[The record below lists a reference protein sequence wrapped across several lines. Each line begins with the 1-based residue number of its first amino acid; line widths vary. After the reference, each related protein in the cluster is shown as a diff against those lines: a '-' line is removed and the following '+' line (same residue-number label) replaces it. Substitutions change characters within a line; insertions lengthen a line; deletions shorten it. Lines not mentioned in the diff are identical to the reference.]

1 MCHKMRCYKGLIQ
14 ITAIVLLL
22 FFLPLNSRVHAQCNS
37 GTTLGDDFWVMF
49 LRNYTDSTTLTLIA
63 AGNSNAVVTVEN
75 PRRNWRTTANLTAG
89 GYVVIPIPFSMMRP
103 DLFDSVLDAGLHVY
117 STADISL
124 YASNFKDH
132 TYDITTVFP
141 TITLNTR
148 YMFDEYPT
156 QIPEFGVLATE
167 DNTVIIM
174 EGIDTVRL
182 MRGQTY
188 QKRHYVDSTGIEV
201 YSNNKPFAMF
211 QGNTCASVPDY
222 VCCCDHLFEQSI
234 PVDYWGNNF
243 VVAPAQVRLGGTG
256 AVANAGDMIRIM
268 SSRDSCDIY
277 IDSLLVA
284 SNLVKGAVYETIV
297 PYTNISRLY
306 TTKPSMVLLY
316 LSSCNYGGQPGD
328 PSTVIIPPIEQGV
341 CEVAFAAYN
350 TSMITNHYT
359 NIVVATSDLA
369 GMTMDSSNIASHFSP
384 IDSVYSFAQISVQA
398 GVHTLQNQM
407 GDFVAYFYGLGRA
420 ESYAYT
426 AGMGL
431 RNIREG
437 LQINHRSVRTVEDT
451 VGICIYDTA
460 NIRLITNSWDTSVIW
475 YIDDTLLNVGRLSFK
490 HYFSNVGTYRVT
502 AITHGLCDTLW
513 CDTLEG
519 VVRVVAPGVDTVRI
533 PICPNETFNYRGTY
547 FTGLGVHEYLY
558 PTGGVCDSIMVLVAY
573 LRDTIR
579 DTVNRSICAGATYI
593 HNGDTL
599 SMPGLFRSTMRTPQ
613 GCDSVAYL
621 NLAVNDTLRD
631 TVHRTICDL
640 GHFDT
645 NGISYHQR
653 GIYTQHLRYPST
665 GCYHNLVIDLT
676 VLDTIYDTIYP
687 VICVGGHF
695 DTNGI
700 SYNTQGVYTQYLR
713 TPDSCFHQLVIDLT
727 VNDTLRDTI
736 HPYICVGGYF
746 DTNGHLGY
754 TPVSGQNYP
763 PYTQQGVY
771 TQYLRDTVTGC
782 FLDLVIDLTVNDTL
796 RDTIYPYICVGGYF
810 ETTGYP
816 SYTPV
821 SGQNYPPYTQQGVYT
836 QYLRDTITGCFLDL
850 VIDLTVNDTLLD
862 TIHPV
867 ICAGHSFDTGGV
879 SYYTQGFYTQ
889 LVRDRAGCYI
899 NLVIDLTVNDTL
911 RDTIYDTICAG
922 TSFDTNGV
930 SYYTS
935 GFYSQLLSDSGGCLH
950 RLYID
955 LLVNDTLRDTV
966 HRTVCAGASFD
977 TNGVSYYNQGFY
989 TQVLRD
995 SGGCLQNLVIDLMV
1009 NDTLRD
1015 TMRYYLCPGA
1025 TLDTN
1030 RHLGCVPVS
1039 GVDYPPYGLS
1049 GVYTQHLRDTA
1060 TGCFRNFVII
1070 ITIPDTNRVTIHPVI
1085 CSGQTYNYKGQSYNR
1100 TGYYKYLW
1108 RDSVT
1113 RCYNILN
1120 IYLSVH
1126 DTFRNVVQQ
1135 NLCAGSTYTH
1145 GGQTYSL
1152 QGTYLQQLHTVYG
1165 CDSII
1170 EIHINVAD
1178 TLRDTVE
1185 YSLCAGQT
1193 VGLNGQTYSY
1203 RGWFRQ
1209 NFRTANGCDS
1219 VVHIHIS
1226 VSDTLRDTLSFS
1238 ICAGQTVEINGQS
1251 YANRGWYR
1259 QKLRTTEGCDSILGI
1274 HIAVSDTIRDTL
1286 YYNVC
1291 AGKNIEINGQP
1302 YNTQGW
1308 YRQYLHTVNGC
1319 DSIVHFFITVDTA
1332 LNLKAAFKM
1341 KPLVI
1346 SVQNMQI
1353 KFSDYSTG
1361 NVFDRKWIFHEIPP
1375 VFFDK
1380 EVPHERFTYYTPH
1393 YESDSLQV
1401 TLVVQNENGCDDTA
1415 SDTYPIVKGNVWVP
1429 NAFTPDA
1436 DQNRML
1442 KVGYDNIATY
1452 EIFIYNR
1459 RGLLVYHSTDIDE
1472 CWDGKHKGKPCP
1484 AATYVYRIH
1493 YTTKSRPNDSNEKSG
1508 TVLLVR

>member
-22 FFLPLNSRVHAQCNS
+22 FFLPLNSRVQAQCNS

-49 LRNYTDSTTLTLIA
+49 LRNYTDSANLSLIA

-75 PRRNWRTTANLTAG
+75 PRLNWRTTANLTAG
-89 GYVVIPIPFSMMRP
+89 GYVVIPIPFNMMRTN
-103 DLFDSVLDAGLHVY
+103 FYDSVLNAGLHVY

-124 YASNFKDH
+124 YASNFKAH
-132 TYDITTVFP
+132 SYDITTVLP
-141 TITLNTR
+141 TTTLNTR
-148 YMFDEYPT
+148 YIFQEYA
-156 QIPEFGVLATE
+156 QGIPEFGVLATE

-174 EGIDTVRL
+174 AGLDTVRL

-188 QKRHYVDSTGIEV
+188 QKIYYVNPTGVEV

-211 QGNTCASVPDY
+211 QGNNCTYVPDTF
-222 VCCCDHLFEQSI
+222 CCCDHLYEQSI

-243 VVAPAQVRLGGTG
+243 VVAPSQVRLGAAG
-256 AVANAGDMIRIM
+256 AVPNAGDLIRIT
-268 SSRDSCDIY
+268 SSQDSCDVF
-277 IDSLLVA
+277 IDSVLVD
-284 SNLVKGAVYETIV
+284 SNLMKGNVYEAIV
-297 PYTNISRLY
+297 PYSMINRIY
-306 TTKPSMVLLY
+306 TTKPSMVCLY
-316 LSSCNYGGQPGD
+316 MSSCNYGGQPGD

-350 TSMITNHYT
+350 TSAITRHYM

-369 GMTMDSSNIASHFSP
+369 GMMMDSNIIASYFSP

-437 LQINHRSVRTVEDT
+437 LQINHRSVRTAEDT
-451 VGICIYDTA
+451 VSHCITDTA
-460 NIRLITNSWDTSVIW
+460 NIRLITNALDTSVLW
-475 YIDDTLLNVGRLSFK
+475 YLDDTLLNVSRLSFK
-490 HYFSNVGTYRVT
+490 HHFNNVGTYRIT
-502 AITHGLCDTLW
+502 AVTHGHCDTLW

-519 VVRVVAPGVDTVRI
+519 VVRVVAPGMDTVRI
-533 PICPNETFNYRGTY
+533 PICPNETFNYRGTNY
-547 FTGLGVHEYLY
+547 TGMGVYEHYY
-558 PTGGVCDSIMVLVAY
+558 PTGGVCDSMMVLVTY
-573 LRDTIR
+573 LRDTLR
-579 DTVNRSICAGATYI
+579 DTVDRSICVGGTYI
-593 HNGDTL
+593 FNGDSL
-599 SMPGLFRSTMRTPQ
+599 STPGFYRSTLRTHH

-621 NLAVNDTLRD
+621 ILTLNDTLRD
-631 TVHRTICDL
+631 TVRRTICDL

-645 NGISYHQR
+645 NGIAYHQR
-653 GIYTQHLRYPST
+653 GFYTQYLRDTLT

-676 VLDTIYDTIYP
+676 VMDTIYDTVHP
-687 VICVGGHF
+687 VICAGASF
-695 DTNGI
+695 DSNGV
-700 SYNTQGVYTQYLR
+700 SYTAKGVYKQYMR
-713 TPDSCFHQLVIDLT
+713 TADSCFHQLVIDLA

-736 HPYICVGGYF
+736 HPVICIGASF

-754 TPVSGQNYP
+754 SPVSGHDYP

-782 FLDLVIDLTVNDTL
+782 FFDLVIDLTVNDTILDTIHPVICAGASFDTGGVSYYNQGFYSQLIPDLGGCLHRLYIDLTVNDTLRDTVHPVICAGTSFDTGGVSYYNPGFYTQVTRDLGGCYHIHSIDLTVNDTLRDTIYRTICAGSSFDTGGVSYYSPGFHTQVVRDLGGCLHRLYIDLTVNDTL
-796 RDTIYPYICVGGYF
+796 RDTIYP
-810 ETTGYP
+810 
-816 SYTPV
+816 
-821 SGQNYPPYTQQGVYT
+821 
-836 QYLRDTITGCFLDL
+836 TI
-850 VIDLTVNDTLLD
+850 
-862 TIHPV
+862 
-867 ICAGHSFDTGGV
+867 
-879 SYYTQGFYTQ
+879 
-889 LVRDRAGCYI
+889 
-899 NLVIDLTVNDTL
+899 
-911 RDTIYDTICAG
+911 
-922 TSFDTNGV
+922 
-930 SYYTS
+930 
-935 GFYSQLLSDSGGCLH
+935 
-950 RLYID
+950 
-955 LLVNDTLRDTV
+955 
-966 HRTVCAGASFD
+966 CAGASFD
-977 TNGVSYYNQGFY
+977 TGGRRYYMPGQY
-989 TQVLRD
+989 TQHLRQPD
-995 SGGCLQNLVIDLMV
+995 SCYNNLVINISV
-1009 NDTLRD
+1009 QDTLRD
-1015 TMRYYLCPGA
+1015 TMRYLSCPGE

-1030 RHLGCVPVS
+1030 RHMGCVPVS
-1039 GVDYPPYGLS
+1039 GVDYPPYELS
-1049 GVYTQHLRDTA
+1049 GIYTQYLRDTA
-1060 TGCFRNFVII
+1060 TGCFRNFVIQLI
-1070 ITIPDTNRVTIHPVI
+1070 VPDTNRIYIHPVI
-1085 CSGQTYNYKGQSYNR
+1085 CADETFNYKGQSYNR

-1108 RDSVT
+1108 RDSVS

-1120 IYLSVH
+1120 IDLAVH
-1126 DTFRNVVQQ
+1126 DTFRDVIQQ
-1135 NLCAGSTYTH
+1135 NLCAGNTYTH
-1145 GGQTYSL
+1145 GGQTYSI
-1152 QGTYLQQLHTVYG
+1152 QGTYLQRLHTVYG

-1170 EIHINVAD
+1170 EIHINVSD

-1185 YSLCAGQT
+1185 YALCAGQT
-1193 VGLNGQTYSY
+1193 IGLNGQTYAY
-1203 RGWFRQ
+1203 RGWYRQ

-1219 VVHIHIS
+1219 ILHIHIS
-1226 VSDTLRDTLSFS
+1226 VSDTLRDTLSYS
-1238 ICAGQTVEINGQS
+1238 ICAGQTVEVNGQS

-1259 QKLRTTEGCDSILGI
+1259 QKLHTSDGCDSILGI

-1286 YYNVC
+1286 YYYVC
-1291 AGKNIEINGQP
+1291 AGKNIEINGLP

-1308 YRQYLHTVNGC
+1308 YRQDLHTVDGC
-1319 DSIVHFFITVDTA
+1319 DSIVHLFITVDTA
-1332 LNLKAAFKM
+1332 LNLKASFKM

-1346 SVQNMQI
+1346 SLQNMQM

-1415 SDTYPIVKGNVWVP
+1415 SDTYPIVKGSVWVP

-1436 DQNRML
+1436 DQNRLL

-1459 RGLLVYHSTDIDE
+1459 RGLLVYHSTDIGE

-1508 TVLLVR
+1508 TVLLIR

>member
-1 MCHKMRCYKGLIQ
+1 M
-14 ITAIVLLL
+14 TAIILL
-22 FFLPLNSRVHAQCNS
+22 FFVLPFNGNVYAQCNS

-49 LRNYTDSTTLTLIA
+49 LRNYIDSSNLSLIA

-75 PRRNWRTTANLTAG
+75 PRLNWRTTANLTAG
-89 GYVVIPIPFSMMRP
+89 GYVVIPIPFNMMRTN
-103 DLFDSVLDAGLHVY
+103 FYDSVLDAGLHVY

-124 YASNFKDH
+124 YASNFKAH
-132 TYDITTVFP
+132 SYDITTVLP
-141 TITLNTR
+141 TMTLNTR
-148 YMFDEYPT
+148 YIFQEYT
-156 QIPEFGVLATE
+156 QGLPEFGVLATE
-167 DNTVIIM
+167 DSTEIIM
-174 EGIDTVRL
+174 AGLDTVRL

-188 QKRHYVDSTGIEV
+188 QKYYSVNPTGVEV

-211 QGNTCASVPDY
+211 QGNSCTYVPDTF
-222 VCCCDHLFEQSI
+222 CCCDHLYEQSI
-234 PVDYWGNNF
+234 PVDYWGSNF
-243 VVAPAQVRLGGTG
+243 VVAPAQVRLGAAG
-256 AVANAGDMIRIM
+256 AVPNAGDLIRIT
-268 SSRDSCDIY
+268 SSQDSCDVF
-277 IDSLLVA
+277 IDSVMVTA
-284 SNLVKGAVYETIV
+284 NLMKGNVYETIV
-297 PYTNISRLY
+297 PYSMINRVY
-306 TTKPSMVLLY
+306 TTKPSMVCLY
-316 LSSCNYGGQPGD
+316 MSSCNYGGQPGD

-341 CEVAFAAYN
+341 CEVTLAAYN
-350 TSMITNHYT
+350 TSAITNHYT

-369 GMTMDSSNIASHFSP
+369 GMTMDSNNIASYFSP

-398 GVHTLQNQM
+398 GVHTLRNQM

-437 LQINHRSVRTVEDT
+437 LQINHRSVGTVEDT
-451 VGICIYDTA
+451 VRLCITDTA
-460 NIRLITNSWDTSVIW
+460 NIRLITNSRDTSVLW

-490 HYFSNVGTYRVT
+490 HHFNDVGTYRVT
-502 AITHGLCDTLW
+502 AITHGYCDTLW

-519 VVRVVAPGVDTVRI
+519 VVRVIAPGMDTVRI
-533 PICPNETFNYRGTY
+533 PICPNETFNYRGTNY
-547 FTGLGVHEYLY
+547 IGMGVYEHYY
-558 PTGGVCDSIMVLVAY
+558 PTGGVCDSVMVLVTY
-573 LRDTIR
+573 LRDTLR
-579 DTVNRSICAGATYI
+579 DTVDRSICAGATYL
-593 HNGDTL
+593 HNGDTFL
-599 SMPGLFRSTMRTPQ
+599 MPGLYRSTMRTPL

-621 NLAVNDTLRD
+621 NLTVNDTLRD
-631 TVHRTICDL
+631 TVHRSICDL
-640 GHFDT
+640 SHFDT
-645 NGISYHQR
+645 NGITYHQR
-653 GIYTQHLRYPST
+653 GFYTQYLRDTIT
-665 GCYHNLVIDLT
+665 GCFHNLVIDLT
-676 VLDTIYDTIYP
+676 VIDTIYDTIYP
-687 VICVGGHF
+687 VICVGGRF
-695 DTNGI
+695 DSNGI
-700 SYNTQGVYTQYLR
+700 SYTTQGVYKQYLR
-713 TPDSCFHQLVIDLT
+713 TPDSCLHQIVIDLT

-736 HPYICVGGYF
+736 YPVICVGGSF
-746 DTNGHLGY
+746 ETNGHLGY
-754 TPVSGQNYP
+754 NPVSGYNYSQ
-763 PYTQQGVY
+763 YTQQGVY

-796 RDTIYPYICVGGYF
+796 RDTIHR
-810 ETTGYP
+810 T
-816 SYTPV
+816 
-821 SGQNYPPYTQQGVYT
+821 
-836 QYLRDTITGCFLDL
+836 
-850 VIDLTVNDTLLD
+850 
-862 TIHPV
+862 
-867 ICAGHSFDTGGV
+867 ICAGASFDTGGV
-879 SYYTQGFYTQ
+879 SYYNDGFHTQ
-889 LVRDRAGCYI
+889 LIC
-899 NLVIDLTVNDTL
+899 DL
-911 RDTIYDTICAG
+911 
-922 TSFDTNGV
+922 
-930 SYYTS
+930 
-935 GFYSQLLSDSGGCLH
+935 GGCLH

-955 LLVNDTLRDTV
+955 LAVNDTLRDTI
-966 HRTVCAGASFD
+966 HRTICAGASFD
-977 TNGVSYYNQGFY
+977 TGGVSYYNQGFH
-989 TQVLRD
+989 TQLIRD
-995 SGGCLQNLVIDLMV
+995 LGGCLHRLYIDLSVNDTLRDTIYRTICAGVSFDTNGSRYFHPGQYTQHLRQPDSCYNNLVINISV
-1009 NDTLRD
+1009 QDTLRD
-1015 TMRYYLCPGA
+1015 TMRYYLCPGE

-1039 GVDYPPYGLS
+1039 GVDYPPYELS
-1049 GVYTQHLRDTA
+1049 GVYTQYLRDTA
-1060 TGCFRNFVII
+1060 TGCFRNFVIQLI
-1070 ITIPDTNRVTIHPVI
+1070 VPDTNRVTIHPVI
-1085 CSGQTYNYKGQSYNR
+1085 CSGQTYNYKGQTYNR

-1113 RCYNILN
+1113 WCYNIMN

-1126 DTFRNVVQQ
+1126 DTFRDVVQQ
-1135 NLCAGSTYTH
+1135 NLCAGNTYTH

-1170 EIHINVAD
+1170 EIHINVSD

-1238 ICAGQTVEINGQS
+1238 ICAGQTVEVNGQS

-1308 YRQYLHTVNGC
+1308 YRQDLHTTDGC
-1319 DSIVHFFITVDTA
+1319 DSIVHLFITVDTA
-1332 LNLKAAFKM
+1332 LNLKASYRM

-1346 SVQNMQI
+1346 SLQNMQI

-1436 DQNRML
+1436 EQNRQL

-1459 RGLLVYHSTDIDE
+1459 RGLLVYHSTDIGE
-1472 CWDGKHKGKPCP
+1472 CWDGKHKSKPCP

>member
-1 MCHKMRCYKGLIQ
+1 MRCHKVLIR
-14 ITAIVLLL
+14 ITAIILL
-22 FFLPLNSRVHAQCNS
+22 FFVLPFNGNVYAQCNS

-49 LRNYTDSTTLTLIA
+49 LRNYIDSSNLSLIA

-75 PRRNWRTTANLTAG
+75 PRLNWRTTANLTAG
-89 GYVVIPIPFSMMRP
+89 GYVVIPIPFNMMRTN
-103 DLFDSVLDAGLHVY
+103 FYDSVLDAGLHVY

-124 YASNFKDH
+124 YASNFKAH
-132 TYDITTVFP
+132 SYDITTVLP
-141 TITLNTR
+141 TMTLNTR
-148 YMFDEYPT
+148 YIFQEYT
-156 QIPEFGVLATE
+156 QGLPEFGVLATE
-167 DNTVIIM
+167 DSTEIIM
-174 EGIDTVRL
+174 AGLDTVRL

-188 QKRHYVDSTGIEV
+188 QKYYSVNPTGVEV

-211 QGNTCASVPDY
+211 QGNSCTYVPDTF
-222 VCCCDHLFEQSI
+222 CCCDHLYEQSI
-234 PVDYWGNNF
+234 PVDYWGSNF
-243 VVAPAQVRLGGTG
+243 VVAPAQVRLGAAG
-256 AVANAGDMIRIM
+256 AVPNAGDLIRIT
-268 SSRDSCDIY
+268 SSQDSCDVF
-277 IDSLLVA
+277 IDSILVTA
-284 SNLVKGAVYETIV
+284 NLMTGNVYETIV
-297 PYTNISRLY
+297 PYSMINRVY
-306 TTKPSMVLLY
+306 TTKPSMVCLY
-316 LSSCNYGGQPGD
+316 MSSCNYGGQPGD

-341 CEVAFAAYN
+341 CEVTLAAYN
-350 TSMITNHYT
+350 TSAITNHYT

-369 GMTMDSSNIASHFSP
+369 GMTMDSNNIASYFSP

-398 GVHTLQNQM
+398 GVHTLRNQM

-437 LQINHRSVRTVEDT
+437 LQINHRLVRTVEDT
-451 VGICIYDTA
+451 VRLCITDTA
-460 NIRLITNSWDTSVIW
+460 NIRLITNSRDTSVLW

-490 HYFSNVGTYRVT
+490 HHFNDVGTYRVT
-502 AITHGLCDTLW
+502 AITHGYCDTLW

-519 VVRVVAPGVDTVRI
+519 VVRVIAPGVDTLHI
-533 PICPNETFNYRGTY
+533 PICANETFNYRGTTY
-547 FTGLGVHEYLY
+547 SGMGVYEHLY
-558 PTGGVCDSIMVLVAY
+558 PTGGVCDSVMVLVTY
-573 LRDTIR
+573 LRDTLR
-579 DTVNRSICAGATYI
+579 DTVDRSICAGTTYL

-599 SMPGLFRSTMRTPQ
+599 MMPGLYRSTMRTLL

-621 NLAVNDTLRD
+621 NLTVNDTLRD
-631 TVHRTICDL
+631 TVHRSICDL

-645 NGISYHQR
+645 NGITYHQR
-653 GIYTQHLRYPST
+653 GFYTQYLRDTIT
-665 GCYHNLVIDLT
+665 GCFHNLVIDLT
-676 VLDTIYDTIYP
+676 VIDTIYDTIYP
-687 VICVGGHF
+687 VICAGASF
-695 DTNGI
+695 DSNGA
-700 SYNTQGVYTQYLR
+700 SFTTQGVYKQYMR

-736 HPYICVGGYF
+736 YPVICVGGSF
-746 DTNGHLGY
+746 GTNGHLGY
-754 TPVSGQNYP
+754 RPISGHDYP
-763 PYTQQGVY
+763 PYTQQDVY
-771 TQYLRDTVTGC
+771 TQYLRDTATGC

-796 RDTIYPYICVGGYF
+796 RDTIHR
-810 ETTGYP
+810 T
-816 SYTPV
+816 
-821 SGQNYPPYTQQGVYT
+821 
-836 QYLRDTITGCFLDL
+836 
-850 VIDLTVNDTLLD
+850 
-862 TIHPV
+862 
-867 ICAGHSFDTGGV
+867 ICAGASFDTGGV
-879 SYYTQGFYTQ
+879 SYYNHGLHTQ
-889 LVRDRAGCYI
+889 LMRD
-899 NLVIDLTVNDTL
+899 L
-911 RDTIYDTICAG
+911 
-922 TSFDTNGV
+922 
-930 SYYTS
+930 
-935 GFYSQLLSDSGGCLH
+935 GGCLH

-955 LLVNDTLRDTV
+955 LAVNDTLRDTI
-966 HRTVCAGASFD
+966 HRTICAGASFDTGGVSYYNQGFYSQLIPDLGGCLNRLYIDLSVNDTLRDTIYRTICAGASFD
-977 TNGVSYYNQGFY
+977 TNGSRYFHPGQYAQHLRQPDSCYN
-989 TQVLRD
+989 
-995 SGGCLQNLVIDLMV
+995 NLVINV
-1009 NDTLRD
+1009 SVQDTLRD
-1015 TMRYYLCPGA
+1015 TMRYFLCPGE

-1039 GVDYPPYGLS
+1039 GVDYPPYELS
-1049 GVYTQHLRDTA
+1049 GVYTQYLRDTA
-1060 TGCFRNFVII
+1060 TGCFCNFVIQLAV
-1070 ITIPDTNRVTIHPVI
+1070 TDTNRIYIHPVI
-1085 CSGQTYNYKGQSYNR
+1085 CADETFNYKGQNYNR

-1108 RDSVT
+1108 RDSVS

-1120 IYLSVH
+1120 IDLAVH
-1126 DTFRNVVQQ
+1126 DTFRNIVQQ
-1135 NLCAGSTYTH
+1135 NLCAGNTYTH

-1152 QGTYLQQLHTVYG
+1152 QGTYLQRLHTVYG

-1170 EIHINVAD
+1170 EIHINVSD

-1185 YSLCAGQT
+1185 YALCAGQT
-1193 VGLNGQTYSY
+1193 IGLNGQTCAY
-1203 RGWFRQ
+1203 RGWYRQ
-1209 NFRTANGCDS
+1209 KFRTANGCDS

-1226 VSDTLRDTLSFS
+1226 VSDTLRDTLSYS
-1238 ICAGQTVEINGQS
+1238 ICAGQTVEVNGQY

-1259 QKLRTTEGCDSILGI
+1259 QKLHTSDGCDSILGI

-1286 YYNVC
+1286 YYYVC
-1291 AGKNIEINGQP
+1291 AGKNVEINGQP

-1308 YRQYLHTVNGC
+1308 YRQDLHTIDGC
-1319 DSIVHFFITVDTA
+1319 DSIVHLFITVDTA
-1332 LNLKAAFKM
+1332 LNLKASYRM

-1346 SVQNMQI
+1346 SLQNMQI

-1380 EVPHERFTYYTPH
+1380 EVSHERFTYYTPH

-1436 DQNRML
+1436 EQNRQL

-1459 RGLLVYHSTDIDE
+1459 RGLLVYHSNDIGE